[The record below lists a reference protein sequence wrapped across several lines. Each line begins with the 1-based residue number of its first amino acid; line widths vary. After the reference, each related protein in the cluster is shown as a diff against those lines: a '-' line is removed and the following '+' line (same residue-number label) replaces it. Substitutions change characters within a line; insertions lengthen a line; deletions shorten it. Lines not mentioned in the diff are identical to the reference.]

1 MGGVGGAVG
10 FLPFTKKIKKATLKI
25 LNFAKLVIADAPVKK
40 IQQILFYPRAE
51 HFWDSQNKNI

>member
-1 MGGVGGAVG
+1 MGRCWFFA
-10 FLPFTKKIKKATLKI
+10 LYQKIKKATLKI
-25 LNFAKLVIADAPVKK
+25 LNFAQLVIAGAPVKK